1 MTETASLQNI
11 DLNDIDFSNI
21 GNWEVLPKVL
31 TIAAACLII
40 VVAGYFFDTSQQ
52 ISNLETIEL
61 KEMELKQ
68 LFEIKQAKAANLDSY
83 KKQLKDIQK
92 TFGSLLSQ
100 LPSKNEVAD
109 LLTDITQT
117 GLSNGL
123 EFDFFKPQAENPKEF
138 YSELPI
144 DLTVRGQYHEFGKFM
159 SSVASLPRI
168 VTIRDFTIR
177 KVKKNLNKKGRKH
190 QELILQANAYTYR
203 YLDEKELKELSGNN
217 K

>member
-1 MTETASLQNI
+1 MDLKNI
-11 DLNDIDFSNI
+11 DLNDLDFSNI
-21 GNWEVLPKVL
+21 GNWAVLPKVI
-31 TIAAACLII
+31 TILFICVVIL
-40 VVAGYFFDTSQQ
+40 VAGYFLDTSEQ
-52 ISNLETIEL
+52 INSLETLEK
-61 KEMELKQ
+61 KETELKQ

-83 KKQLKDIQK
+83 KTQLNDIQK

-117 GLSNGL
+117 GLTNGL
-123 EFDFFKPQAENPKEF
+123 EFDYFKPLPERPKEF
-138 YSELPI
+138 YAELPI

-168 VTIRDFTIR
+168 VTIHDFTIK
-177 KVKKNLNKKGRKH
+177 KVVTQKTPKSRKH
-190 QELILQANAYTYR
+190 SELVLEANAYTYR
-203 YLDEKELKELSGNN
+203 YLDEKELSELSGKN